1 MRGSM
6 LLDANVGPHSPSC
19 LPRAIATLPHTTPHA
34 RAAGC
39 NAGKGGRSCSAG
51 KASDGYGGGGGGQH
65 ANCGNSGWDAKND
78 GGRGVVI
85 VKW

>member
-1 MRGSM
+1 MDVS
-6 LLDANVGPHSPSC
+6 LNLSIESPFSTYVVFTPPC
-19 LPRAIATLPHTTPHA
+19 DNACSRARTRTG
-34 RAAGC
+34 GC
-39 NAGKGGRSCSAG
+39 NAGTGGRSCSAG

-65 ANCGNSGWDAKND
+65 ANCGDGWGSKND